1 MVDLYTGTGIPLRI
15 HVTLL
20 LRVNVL
26 DLLNSN
32 GFFLVYFQLKFD

>member
-1 MVDLYTGTGIPLRI
+1 MVDKYISTGIPLRI
-15 HVTLL
+15 HVALL
-20 LRVNVL
+20 LQVNVL

>member
-1 MVDLYTGTGIPLRI
+1 MVDKYISTGIPLRI

-20 LRVNVL
+20 LPVNVL

-32 GFFLVYFQLKFD
+32 EIL